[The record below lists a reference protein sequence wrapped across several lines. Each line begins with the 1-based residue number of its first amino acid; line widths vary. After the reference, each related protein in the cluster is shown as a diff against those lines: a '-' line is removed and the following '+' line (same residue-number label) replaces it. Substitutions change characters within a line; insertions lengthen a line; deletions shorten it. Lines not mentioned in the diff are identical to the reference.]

1 MILPLATFAVIGAFV
16 AVLCGY
22 LWWVSSLLMSI
33 RDGLDDINGMVGD
46 VIGHANTIVP
56 DLQHTNRTLG
66 TISSALPLLY
76 TLAEKITAKRLY
88 GAEAGGVA
96 GPAEVPRRRGAG
108 R

>member
-1 MILPLATFAVIGAFV
+1 MILPLATFAVIGIFV

-33 RDGLDDINGMVGD
+33 RDGLDNINGMVGD
-46 VIGHANTIVP
+46 IIGHANTVVP

-76 TLAEKITAKRLY
+76 GLAEKITA
-88 GAEAGGVA
+88 
-96 GPAEVPRRRGAG
+96 RRGAPVGPAGTAG
-108 R
+108 RR

>member
-1 MILPLATFAVIGAFV
+1 MILPLATFAVIGIFV

-33 RDGLDDINGMVGD
+33 RDGLDSINRMVVD
-46 VIGHANTIVP
+46 EVIGHANTIVP

-76 TLAEKITAKRLY
+76 GLAEKITARR
-88 GAEAGGVA
+88 GVPV
-96 GPAEVPRRRGAG
+96 GPAGTAG
-108 R
+108 RR